1 MKVVRAAGWDPTTR
15 RTGRVGYPCAL
26 AIRGRAG
33 TRQLAANS
41 EIDGGEISSPYL
53 CLALPHSITS
63 RRRMWS
69 ITLPAVIGRRL
80 QAGTYR
86 HRKVT
91 RKIRTE

>member
-1 MKVVRAAGWDPTTR
+1 VM
-15 RTGRVGYPCAL
+15 
-26 AIRGRAG
+26 
-33 TRQLAANS
+33 N
-41 EIDGGEISSPYL
+41 
-53 CLALPHSITS
+53 S

-91 RKIRTE
+91 RKNRTE